1 MINPSFARGA
11 WQQHLPFNA
20 QGSAD
25 AKAALSSSIQYSFA
39 ATLKR

>member
-11 WQQHLPFNA
+11 WHQHLPFNA
-20 QGSAD
+20 QDSAD

-39 ATLKR
+39 ALKR